1 MKTTQDATFIELFA
15 GAGGLLRGC
24 AEAGMRCLAAVE
36 SDHMSCETLRM
47 NAETNP
53 GIYPDCI
60 IEGDVRAV
68 DWARWRGEN
77 VDVLTGGPPCQ
88 PFSLGGKAQADQD
101 CRDMFPAMTA
111 AIAGLMPKAVIIENV
126 GGLLRPRFNDYH
138 RYILARLAHPR
149 MGRKP
154 GESMTDHLQRLT
166 QAGESDYSISETLVD
181 AADYGIPQ
189 RRKRIII
196 IACRRDLGIPAITM
210 PKPTHSAAALA
221 EEQRSGA
228 YWKRRNL
235 NDRGVLAP
243 AAGDAALLPWV
254 TARDAL
260 TPPAYDSDPMT
271 LLRPSRQ
278 GTSYP
283 GHTGSDPDLPS
294 KTIKA
299 GVHGV
304 PGGEN
309 MLQTPQGPYPYSV
322 RDAARIQTFPD
333 DVMFS
338 GSRSQAMRQVG
349 NAVPVK
355 LARIAAGAVVAALQA
370 ETM

>member
-1 MKTTQDATFIELFA
+1 METTQDITFIELFA

-24 AEAGMRCLAAVE
+24 ADAGMRCLTAVE
-36 SDHMSCETLRM
+36 SDHRSCETLRM

-53 GIYPDCI
+53 SIYPDRI

-68 DWARWRGEN
+68 DWTRWRNTGA
-77 VDVLTGGPPCQ
+77 DVLTGGPPCQ
-88 PFSLGGKAQADQD
+88 PFSLGGKAQAAKDS
-101 CRDMFPAMTA
+101 RDMFPAMVS

-126 GGLLRPRFNDYH
+126 SGLLRPRFSDYH
-138 RYILARLAHPR
+138 RYILARLTHPR
-149 MGRKP
+149 MRRNP
-154 GESMTDHLQRLT
+154 GESMADHLQRLE
-166 QAGESDYSISETLVD
+166 QAGEGDYSISETLVD

-210 PKPTHSAAALA
+210 PEPTHSAAALA
-221 EEQRSGA
+221 DEQRSGT
-228 YWKRRNL
+228 YWKRRGL
-235 NDRGVLAP
+235 ADRGVLAP
-243 AAGDAALLPWV
+243 TAGDASLLPWV

-260 TPPAYDSDPMT
+260 YPPADGNDPMT
-271 LLRPSRQ
+271 LLRPSTH
-278 GTSYP
+278 GASYP

-294 KTIKA
+294 KAIKA

-355 LARIAAGAVVAALQA
+355 LARIAAGAVVAALRNRPA
-370 ETM
+370 